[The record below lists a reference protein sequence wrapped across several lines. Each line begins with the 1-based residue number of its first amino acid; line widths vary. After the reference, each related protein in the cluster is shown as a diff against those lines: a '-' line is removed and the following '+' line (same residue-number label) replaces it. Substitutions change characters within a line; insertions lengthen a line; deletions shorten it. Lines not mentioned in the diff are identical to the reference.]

1 MCEARGDAPYL
12 RLTSHICQPSEE
24 RALSGLLAPPITDDE
39 ASLSLKVLS
48 ASDRIAR
55 ERSSLMGHGDP
66 VAVLRMPTIAPIEP
80 ATLSLTDG
88 GVSRREALEERVHLL
103 CELPCLRDL
112 GA

>member
-1 MCEARGDAPYL
+1 MCEARGDAPDL

-39 ASLSLKVLS
+39 ASLPLKVLC
-48 ASDRIAR
+48 ASDRVTF
-55 ERSSLMGHGDP
+55 ERSRLMSHGDP
-66 VAVLRMPTIAPIEP
+66 VAVLRVATIAPIEP

-103 CELPCLRDL
+103 CELPSLRDL